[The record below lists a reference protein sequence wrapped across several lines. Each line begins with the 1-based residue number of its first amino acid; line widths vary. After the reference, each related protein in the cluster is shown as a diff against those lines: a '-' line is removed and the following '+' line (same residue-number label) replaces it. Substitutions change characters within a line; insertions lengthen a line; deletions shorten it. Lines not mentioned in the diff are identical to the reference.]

1 MLKDKGLWIIT
12 ASILAVILIWYG
24 VACNATQPT
33 TQLESDALKEVVALE
48 MLESE
53 VVEAGGDQVSNV
65 SINFANDSV
74 EVLSAEEADAR
85 SVGYTWETPMKLQV
99 K

>member
-1 MLKDKGLWIIT
+1 
-12 ASILAVILIWYG
+12 
-24 VACNATQPT
+24 
-33 TQLESDALKEVVALE
+33 LKEVVALE
-48 MLESE
+48 TESE
-53 VVEAGGDQVSNV
+53 VVETSGDQVANV
-65 SINFANDSV
+65 SVDFTSAIPEV